1 MTSNA
6 PLAAEGAANAENAE
20 HAGKRNLVPVASRSA
35 GAGSNGAAGAANAE
49 HAEHAEHAGK
59 RNLVPVASRS
69 RVASQNPLAIADP
82 VLPPTAARPAS
93 QALLLAAARPASQ
106 ALPPAAARPASQALP
121 LPLPPAAAR
130 PASQALPLRR
140 AAACSGETGT
150 PVPVRSPIRSR
161 SARVATTP
169 KVPGGAGAWLLSAR
183 DSRKTSPRKTQRK
196 IQNPRAAR
204 RGVPT
209 HHSSPAP
216 HGGQSV

>member
-6 PLAAEGAANAENAE
+6 PLIEEGSANAE
-20 HAGKRNLVPVASRSA
+20 HAEHARKRNLVPVASR
-35 GAGSNGAAGAANAE
+35 GAA
-49 HAEHAEHAGK
+49 
-59 RNLVPVASRS
+59 V
-69 RVASQNPLAIADP
+69 SQYPLAIADQNR
-82 VLPPTAARPAS
+82 PPAAARLAS
-93 QALLLAAARPASQ
+93 QAPAAARLASQAPAAARLASQAPAAARLASQ
-106 ALPPAAARPASQALP
+106 ALPLP

-130 PASQALPLRR
+130 LASQALPLPAGQALRR

>member
-6 PLAAEGAANAENAE
+6 PLIEEGSANAE
-20 HAGKRNLVPVASRSA
+20 HAEHARKRNLVPVASR
-35 GAGSNGAAGAANAE
+35 GAA
-49 HAEHAEHAGK
+49 
-59 RNLVPVASRS
+59 V
-69 RVASQNPLAIADP
+69 SQYPLAIADQNR
-82 VLPPTAARPAS
+82 PPAAARLAS
-93 QALLLAAARPASQ
+93 QAPAAARLASQAPAAARLASQ
-106 ALPPAAARPASQALP
+106 ALPLP

-130 PASQALPLRR
+130 LASQALPLPAGQALRR

>member
-6 PLAAEGAANAENAE
+6 PLIEEGSANAE
-20 HAGKRNLVPVASRSA
+20 HAEHARKRNLVPVASR
-35 GAGSNGAAGAANAE
+35 GAA
-49 HAEHAEHAGK
+49 
-59 RNLVPVASRS
+59 V
-69 RVASQNPLAIADP
+69 SQYPLAIADQNR
-82 VLPPTAARPAS
+82 PPAAARLAS
-93 QALLLAAARPASQ
+93 QAPAAARLASQAPAAARLASQAPAAARLASQAPAAARLASQAPAAARLASQ
-106 ALPPAAARPASQALP
+106 ALPLP

-130 PASQALPLRR
+130 LASQALPLPAGQALRR